1 MNKSHLPSMLYLQ
14 GGNMKTF
21 IAGALFAVAQ
31 VLAWFQSNSGIIG
44 GWMAQNYI
52 YVALVF
58 GPIVSLLFATG
69 TKMMYDGGISLW
81 SIRFLTFGL
90 GYLVFIPLTWYF
102 LGEEIITVKNVISFL
117 LCVALISTQFLLK

>member
-1 MNKSHLPSMLYLQ
+1 
-14 GGNMKTF
+14 MKTF
-21 IAGALFAVAQ
+21 IAGALFAIAQ

-44 GWMAQNYI
+44 GWMAENYI
-52 YVALVF
+52 YVALAF
-58 GPIVSLLFATG
+58 GPIVSLLFAIG
-69 TKMMYDGGISLW
+69 TKMMYDGGVSLW

-102 LGEEIITVKNVISFL
+102 LGEEIITAKNVISFL

>member
-1 MNKSHLPSMLYLQ
+1 
-14 GGNMKTF
+14 MKTL
-21 IAGALFAVAQ
+21 IAGGMFAVAQ

-52 YVALVF
+52 YVAIIF
-58 GPIVSLLFATG
+58 GPIVSLLFAIG
-69 TKMMYDGGISLW
+69 TKMMYNEGITLW

-102 LGEEIITVKNVISFL
+102 LGEEILTVKNALSFL
-117 LCVALISTQFLLK
+117 LCVALISTQFFMK